1 MTIDGI
7 IIGDRQN
14 RKTALPNRL
23 RVLATPRAATATINS
38 VIAAVA
44 NPTLKE
50 RIIAPSQSGEA
61 ANSSNQRTLQLGG
74 GNDRKVDPVNAIGT
88 KAMIGTSRIPIMA
101 QAYAERKI
109 PPRRPRMLRFHVSS
123 ANPQHSPAKLA

>member
-7 IIGDRQN
+7 IIGDRHN
-14 RKTALPNRL
+14 RKTALPSRL
-23 RVLATPRAATATINS
+23 RVLATPRAAIAAINS

-61 ANSSNQRTLQLGG
+61 ANCSNQRMLQLGG
-74 GNDRKVDPVNAIGT
+74 GKDRKVDPVNAIGT
-88 KAMIGTSRIPIMA
+88 KAMIGTNRIAIIV
-101 QAYAERKI
+101 QA
-109 PPRRPRMLRFHVSS
+109 
-123 ANPQHSPAKLA
+123 